1 MNDIHNKE
9 NTRETDIRS
18 YMLAIVIMGVFTF
31 IFLCTEYLYVNRIS
45 GNISE
50 NKTVLVQNYALGVSA
65 LGFVLYPVL
74 NRYCK
79 KNIASFGL

>member
-74 NRYCK
+74 NRY
-79 KNIASFGL
+79 

>member
-18 YMLAIVIMGVFTF
+18 YMLAIVIMGIFTF

-79 KNIASFGL
+79 KDIANFGL

>member
-79 KNIASFGL
+79 KDIASFGL